1 MRESG
6 ALPLGHIVRQESI
19 KDTMVAEGC
28 IGLSYFEPM
37 MCLGLVGMEWSA
49 GCSLNTTHMCWKD
62 MGRVRGEIRWGWAV
76 GKSCLFVYVLFV
88 THKTEFKF
96 YPGQVNRCCQRQGV
110 EVGLS

>member
-1 MRESG
+1 
-6 ALPLGHIVRQESI
+6 
-19 KDTMVAEGC
+19 MVAEGC

-37 MCLGLVGMEWSA
+37 MSLGLVGMEWSA
-49 GCSLNTTHMCWKD
+49 GCSLNTTHMLE
-62 MGRVRGEIRWGWAV
+62 GRVRGEIRWGWAV

-110 EVGLS
+110 EVGLP

>member
-6 ALPLGHIVRQESI
+6 ASPLGHIVRQESI

-28 IGLSYFEPM
+28 VGLSYFEPM
-37 MCLGLVGMEWSA
+37 MRLGLVSMEWSA
-49 GCSLNTTHMCWKD
+49 RCSLNTTHMLE
-62 MGRVRGEIRWGWAV
+62 GRVRGEIRWGWAV
-76 GKSCLFVYVLFV
+76 GKSCLSVYVLFV

-110 EVGLS
+110 EVGLP